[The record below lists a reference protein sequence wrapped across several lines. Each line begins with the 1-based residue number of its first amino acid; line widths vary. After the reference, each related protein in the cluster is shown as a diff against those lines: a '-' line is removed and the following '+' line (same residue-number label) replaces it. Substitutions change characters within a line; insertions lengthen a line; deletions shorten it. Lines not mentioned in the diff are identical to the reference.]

1 MGPGFTIIATS
12 NDSKVREEAMNDFTE
27 IVPGGRPLV
36 KAYLA
41 VMLWFVG
48 RAIQAASKVDDD
60 VRREFSELPEGFTF
74 ALTAAPSGPSL
85 VVGKDSEGNV
95 KYLGGS
101 IEGKK
106 LDVKMT
112 LKSMEGLFQ
121 LFTFRE
127 STPIA
132 NARDRL
138 FVEGGIPEACAAVR
152 ILDIVQVYL
161 LPKPVA
167 KLAIKRYPQW
177 NLKRHTWNR
186 AMVNIRAVIGF

>member
-1 MGPGFTIIATS
+1 
-12 NDSKVREEAMNDFTE
+12 MNDFTE
-27 IVPGGRPLV
+27 IEPGGRPLV
-36 KAYLA
+36 RAYLEF
-41 VMLWFVG
+41 MLWFVG
-48 RAIQAASKVDDD
+48 RAIQAAAKVDDD
-60 VRREFSELPEGFTF
+60 VRREFEELPEGFSF
-74 ALTAAPSGPSL
+74 ALTAAPSGPSM
-85 VVGKDSEGNV
+85 VVGKDNTGKV
-95 KYLGGS
+95 KYLGRS
-101 IEGKK
+101 IDGQN
-106 LDVKMT
+106 LNVKMT

-138 FVEGGIPEACAAVR
+138 FVEGGLPEACAAVR

-167 KLAIKRYPQW
+167 KLAIKRYPRW
-177 NLKRHTWNR
+177 DLKRHTWNR